1 MVNDMGLSIF
11 SYQFMQNAIIASLM
25 VSLICGVMGVMIVE
39 KKLTMMT
46 GGIAHTS
53 YGGVGL
59 GYLLGF
65 EPLIGAFGISILAAI
80 AIAFIKRRGKTRI
93 DVATGLFWSFG
104 MALGVLFISLMPGYP
119 PDLGSYLFGNML
131 SITRSDLMLM
141 ASMTFLVS
149 LSVAGLYN
157 YWKAYM
163 FDEEFL
169 AVIGVKTAI
178 FDYLFMV
185 LVAVSTVVLIRV
197 TGIVLVLAL
206 ITAPVASAELFTR
219 SLKTR
224 IAFSIISS
232 AAFCLT
238 GLLISVWLDI
248 SAGSSIVVVAVLSYV
263 IMYVIA
269 ASALKRNG
277 N

>member
-1 MVNDMGLSIF
+1 MVNEMGVSIF
-11 SYQFMQNAIIASLM
+11 GYQFMQHAIIASLM

-65 EPLIGAFGISILAAI
+65 EPLLGAFGISILAAI

-131 SITRSDLMLM
+131 SITRSDLNLM
-141 ASMTFLVS
+141 ASMTLLVTI
-149 LSVAGLYN
+149 SVAGLYN

-169 AVIGVKTAI
+169 SVIGVKTAI

-219 SLKTR
+219 SLKSR
-224 IAFSIISS
+224 ISFSILSS
-232 AAFCLT
+232 AAFCLS
-238 GLLISVWLDI
+238 GLMISVWLDI
-248 SAGSSIVVVAVLSYV
+248 SAGSSIVVVAVLSYAF
-263 IMYVIA
+263 MYVIA
-269 ASALKRNG
+269 SSALRRNG

>member
-1 MVNDMGLSIF
+1 MVNEMGVSIF
-11 SYQFMQNAIIASLM
+11 SYQFMQHAIIASLM

-65 EPLIGAFGISILAAI
+65 EPLAGAFGISIIAAI
-80 AIAFIKRRGKTRI
+80 SIAFIKRRGRTRI

-131 SITRSDLMLM
+131 SITRSDLILM
-141 ASMTFLVS
+141 ACMTLLVT
-149 LSVAGLYN
+149 LTVAGLYN

-169 AVIGVKTAI
+169 SVIGVKTAI

-238 GLLISVWLDI
+238 GLLLSVWLDI
-248 SAGSSIVVVAVLSYV
+248 SAGSSIVVVAVLSYAV
-263 IMYVIA
+263 MYAIA
-269 ASALKRNG
+269 SYALKKNG

>member
-248 SAGSSIVVVAVLSYV
+248 SAGSSIVVVAVLSYA
-263 IMYVIA
+263 IMYFIA
-269 ASALKRNG
+269 ASVLKRNG

>member
-1 MVNDMGLSIF
+1 MVNEMGVSIF
-11 SYQFMQNAIIASLM
+11 GYQFMQHAIIASLM

-46 GGIAHTS
+46 GRIAHTS

-65 EPLIGAFGISILAAI
+65 EPLLGAFGISILAAI

-131 SITRSDLMLM
+131 SITRSDLNLM
-141 ASMTFLVS
+141 ASMTLLVTI
-149 LSVAGLYN
+149 SVAGLYN

-169 AVIGVKTAI
+169 SVIGVKTAI

-219 SLKTR
+219 SLKSR
-224 IAFSIISS
+224 IAFSILSS
-232 AAFCLT
+232 AAFCLS
-238 GLLISVWLDI
+238 GLMISVWLDI
-248 SAGSSIVVVAVLSYV
+248 SAGSSIVVVAVLSYAF
-263 IMYVIA
+263 MYVIA
-269 ASALKRNG
+269 SSALRRNG

>member
-1 MVNDMGLSIF
+1 MGLSIF

-232 AAFCLT
+232 AAFCFT

-248 SAGSSIVVVAVLSYV
+248 SAGSSIVVVAVLSYA

>member
-163 FDEEFL
+163 FDEEYL
-169 AVIGVKTAI
+169 AVIGVKTAV

-248 SAGSSIVVVAVLSYV
+248 SAGSSIVVVAVLSYA
-263 IMYVIA
+263 IMYFIA
-269 ASALKRNG
+269 ASVLKRNG

>member
-1 MVNDMGLSIF
+1 MVNEMGVSIF
-11 SYQFMQNAIIASLM
+11 GYQFMQHAIIASLM

-65 EPLIGAFGISILAAI
+65 EPLLGAFGISILAAI

-131 SITRSDLMLM
+131 SITRSDLNLM
-141 ASMTFLVS
+141 ASMTLLVTI
-149 LSVAGLYN
+149 SVAGLYN

-169 AVIGVKTAI
+169 SVIGVKTAI

-219 SLKTR
+219 SLKSR
-224 IAFSIISS
+224 IAFSILSS
-232 AAFCLT
+232 AAFCLS
-238 GLLISVWLDI
+238 GLMISVWLDI
-248 SAGSSIVVVAVLSYV
+248 SAGSSIVVVAVLSYAF
-263 IMYVIA
+263 MYVIA
-269 ASALKRNG
+269 SSALRRNG